1 MEKKMKQMKPAQSII
16 LMFLLLTTACT
27 HQEHFIKDP
36 LYRQKIETQF
46 KKQEELAKN
55 RKDPLFKILDQGL
68 SLQEKEAMKFLLA
81 HMPLND
87 LADYDGEFFLEHVRK
102 AFEARETF
110 SWGKDIPDQL
120 FRHFVL
126 PYRVNNENPDNFRSV
141 YFQELKDRVIHLS
154 MKEAV
159 LEVNHWCHEKVAYKP
174 ADIRTSSPMSTIKT
188 AFGRCG
194 EESTLTVAAL
204 RTIGIPARQCY
215 TPRWAHCDDNHA
227 WVEAR
232 VDGKWRYLGACE
244 PEPDLDMAWFTEPAR
259 RAVLVHTKVFGQYDG
274 PEEIITK
281 SPQFTEIN
289 LTGNYAKTQTLTVKV
304 EDKHGKVVDD
314 ADVQF
319 RLYNYAEFYPI
330 ARKLT
335 DSKGTCSLNV
345 GLGDLLIWATKG
357 GAFGYKKISAADT
370 DTVVVVLDKDPG
382 AEYTVDYDFFPPI
395 EPKPFPVSKKGKE
408 ENDRRLKY
416 EDRLRAS
423 YESTFI
429 DKNDAITL
437 ASKLGLEPDKVW
449 DYLQKS
455 RGNWQ
460 EISNFLTQSAQA
472 PGLFKWALPLLS
484 TVSEKDLRDTPADI
498 LSGHLRHSFKYCG
511 NLPKTKRDYFIEY
524 VLNPRIRNEIVVDYK
539 SFFQRQ
545 FDADFIKKARQD
557 VSILIRWIRD
567 HIQVHPAANYYNV
580 PITPRGVYR
589 FRVSDSA
596 SRDIFFVALCRGF
609 GIPARLEPAD
619 KTPQYVSN
627 NRWNDVYFENQPSEL
642 VSKGFIC
649 LEHVEKG
656 GKLIPGYYIHF
667 TLARYVNGEY
677 HTLDYGENTKLT
689 QFPERLEVQ
698 TGHYLLVTGSRL
710 KDGMVLC
717 RLRFFNIKKN
727 QTRRIP
733 LKIRPIEGGDSN
745 KLKIKK

>member
-1 MEKKMKQMKPAQSII
+1 MEKKTKQMKLAQSII

-27 HQEHFIKDP
+27 QQEHFIKDP

-55 RKDPLFKILDQGL
+55 RRDTLFKILDQGL
-68 SLQEKEAMKFLLA
+68 SLREKEAIKFLFA

-102 AFEARETF
+102 AFETRETF
-110 SWGKDIPDQL
+110 SWAKKVPDKL

-126 PYRVNNENPDNFRSV
+126 PYRVNNENLDNFRNV
-141 YFQELKDRVIHLS
+141 YFKELKDRVIHLS

-159 LEVNHWCHEKVAYKP
+159 LEVNHWCHEKVTYKSTGET
-174 ADIRTSSPMSTIKT
+174 RTSAPLSTIKT

-204 RTIGIPARQCY
+204 RTVGIPARQCY
-215 TPRWAHCDDNHA
+215 TPRWAHLDDNHA
-227 WVEAR
+227 WVEAW

-281 SPQFTEIN
+281 SAQFTEIN
-289 LTGNYAKTQTLTVKV
+289 LIDNYAKTKSITVKV
-304 EDKHGKVVDD
+304 EDKKGKPLMD
-314 ADVQF
+314 ANVQF

-330 ARKLT
+330 ARKRT
-335 DSKGTCSLNV
+335 DSNGTCCLNV

-357 GAFGYKKISAADT
+357 GAFGYKKISAAGT
-370 DTVVVVLDKDPG
+370 DTVVVILDKDPRI
-382 AEYTVDYDFFPPI
+382 EYKEDYDFVSPI

-416 EDRLRAS
+416 EDQVRAN
-423 YESTFI
+423 YEATFI
-429 DKNDAITL
+429 DKNDAVTL

-449 DYLQKS
+449 NYLQKS

-460 EISNFLTQSAQA
+460 EISNFLTQSAQDSE
-472 PGLFKWALPLLS
+472 LSKWAPLILS

-498 LSGHLRHSFKYCG
+498 LLGHLRHSFILSG
-511 NLPKTKRDYFIEY
+511 NLPETDRDSFVKY
-524 VLNPRIRNEIVVDYK
+524 VLNPRIRNEIIIGYK
-539 SFFQRQ
+539 SFFQGK

-567 HIQVHPAANYYNV
+567 HIQVHPVANYYNV

-589 FRVSDSA
+589 LRVSDSA
-596 SRDIFFVALCRGF
+596 SRDIFFVGLCRSF

-627 NRWNDVYFENQPSEL
+627 NRWVNIYFEDQPSESG
-642 VSKGFIC
+642 SKGFIR
-649 LEHVEKG
+649 LEHIDKDS
-656 GKLIPGYYIHF
+656 KLIPKYYIHF
-667 TLARYVNGEY
+667 TLARYGNGEY
-677 HTLDYGENTKLT
+677 HTLDYGHNTKLT
-689 QFPERLEVQ
+689 QFPEKLEVE
-698 TGHYLLVTGSRL
+698 TGHYLLVTGNRL
-710 KDGMVLC
+710 KDGTVLC
-717 RLRFFNIKKN
+717 RLRFFNIKEN
-727 QTRRIP
+727 QTR
-733 LKIRPIEGGDSN
+733 KIPIEIRH
-745 KLKIKK
+745 KF